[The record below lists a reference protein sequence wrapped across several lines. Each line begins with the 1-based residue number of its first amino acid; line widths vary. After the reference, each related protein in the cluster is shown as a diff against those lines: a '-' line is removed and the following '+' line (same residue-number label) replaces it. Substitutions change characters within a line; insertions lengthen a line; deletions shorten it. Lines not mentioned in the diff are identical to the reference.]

1 MAKSNS
7 YNSMGKWAFMLGVI
21 IAVLMAFVN
30 IPYSGLLLV
39 ILGLFVGLVN
49 IAAGEVESFLIAVIA
64 LLVVGLASVQAINTL
79 PIVGNIFEVI
89 QGIVGSLISFV
100 APAALIVA
108 LKQIYALASK

>member
-1 MAKSNS
+1 
-7 YNSMGKWAFMLGVI
+7 MGKWAFMLGVI

-30 IPYSGLLLV
+30 IPYSGMLLV
-39 ILGLFVGLVN
+39 VLGIFVGLVN

-79 PIVGNIFEVI
+79 PVVGNVFEI
-89 QGIVGSLISFV
+89 MLGMISSLISFI

-108 LKQIYALASK
+108 LRRIYALASKR